1 MFPSGCP
8 FGMSTGTGMP
18 IERLLK
24 DSKLKPEEA
33 ERLRRAYAC
42 ALRSLCL
49 VDRNDPLTE
58 LVARKVIE
66 IGATGVSDPLEIS
79 EIVIRMFGNP

>member
-1 MFPSGCP
+1 
-8 FGMSTGTGMP
+8 MSTGTGMP

-33 ERLRRAYAC
+33 ERLRRAYAF